1 MGKIKSIVVDN
12 MAYTRNEH
20 ENKKQCN
27 VGMVCDLELNHNVV
41 IRK

>member
-20 ENKKQCN
+20 ENKKQCIYSY
-27 VGMVCDLELNHNVV
+27 E
-41 IRK
+41 